1 MFLDLGEVT
10 SVGGIL
16 CIITLHSP
24 LITQA
29 VCSRAGVLNLWAVD
43 WYLLSDQQ

>member
-1 MFLDLGEVT
+1 MFLDLGKVT

-16 CIITLHSP
+16 CIITLHLP

-43 WYLLSDQQ
+43 WYLLSGQQ